1 MEAHVAQQPVL
12 TSQGLTVRQW
22 SVEEWL
28 ASEALCN
35 ELARRACTDELFMS
49 WEWLS
54 RWWSCYG
61 DSLGA
66 TPGILGFYRGT
77 ELVGL
82 APLYQRRL
90 LRNGVMIM
98 GSVQMMGLS
107 WRDPTRLI
115 SEYLDVIAPCEH
127 RDAVRRACVR
137 HLLQQPGWAEFV
149 VGFTPAGQNWREAY
163 ASCALPAGHYVRE
176 LDRCISYEADLSAGF
191 GAYLKELS
199 QSTRRSVWNLR
210 RRVAGYGTLE
220 LEAVRAPAI
229 ESAFA
234 DLNHLH
240 GLRWGRP
247 AFAGHRLEFHS
258 ALARRLVARDEL
270 VLSRLRVGGA
280 VVSVLYDIR
289 KQRRQYNIKMGFDPR
304 FSSQISLGLI
314 HLGFAMEA
322 AAEGGVPCYDFL
334 AGPGRTS
341 DFKRLL
347 SQNRRELSSV
357 QMLRGRLLTSVFR
370 LRDCIRL

>member
-28 ASEALCN
+28 ASEAPCN

-229 ESAFA
+229 DSAFA

-247 AFAGHRLEFHS
+247 RSLPSTRVPHR
-258 ALARRLVARDEL
+258 ARPARLVARDEL

-304 FSSQISLGLI
+304 FSSQIPAGSYISALPWKQRPK
-314 HLGFAMEA
+314 A
-322 AAEGGVPCYDFL
+322 ACPVMTFSPAPAVPV
-334 AGPGRTS
+334 TS
-341 DFKRLL
+341 
-347 SQNRRELSSV
+347 SAS
-357 QMLRGRLLTSVFR
+357 
-370 LRDCIRL
+370 